1 MLTFLLANGLTQFDI
16 SDDALSQRR
25 KKANAILNEVGA
37 LQSLNMV
44 LYMLLDRLN
53 KVERRANTNEFQL
66 EHDLRLTLNMLI
78 NFMIY
83 NNDDPSVAREFTNS

>member
-1 MLTFLLANGLTQFDI
+1 MAN
-16 SDDALSQRR
+16 
-25 KKANAILNEVGA
+25 KILNEVGA

-53 KVERRANTNEFQL
+53 KVERKANTNEFQL
-66 EHDLRLTLNMLI
+66 EHDLRLTLIMLI

>member
-1 MLTFLLANGLTQFDI
+1 MLNL
-16 SDDALSQRR
+16 DDALSQRR
-25 KKANAILNEVGA
+25 KMANEILNEVGA

-44 LYMLLDRLN
+44 LYMLLDKLN
-53 KVERRANTNEFQL
+53 KVERKANTNECQL

>member
-1 MLTFLLANGLTQFDI
+1 MANE
-16 SDDALSQRR
+16 
-25 KKANAILNEVGA
+25 ILNEVGA

-53 KVERRANTNEFQL
+53 KVERKANTNEFQL
-66 EHDLRLTLNMLI
+66 EHDLRLTLNMLV

>member
-1 MLTFLLANGLTQFDI
+1 MAN
-16 SDDALSQRR
+16 
-25 KKANAILNEVGA
+25 KILNEVGA

-53 KVERRANTNEFQL
+53 KVERKANTNEFQL

>member
-1 MLTFLLANGLTQFDI
+1 
-16 SDDALSQRR
+16 
-25 KKANAILNEVGA
+25 
-37 LQSLNMV
+37 MV
-44 LYMLLDRLN
+44 LYMLLDKLN
-53 KVERRANTNEFQL
+53 KVERKANTNEFQL